1 MKKLL
6 CLLACALMISNA
18 AFAGLLPA
26 EGIDTAFQ
34 AWTGIEA
41 KRAVVLC
48 ESLTGRDAPNGKAV
62 KTFKNGE
69 TFLTWET
76 DGGWINAY
84 YSDGAEPCWVRGEYV
99 AIDPAWYVTT
109 EETPAYAF
117 PGGETRVALLDA
129 GEKLPVLLS
138 EGGYCLVGLR
148 GAAAW
153 LENAQ
158 DAFAAERLRNLTDAV
173 LYYGASAYTIAP
185 QNLAAL
191 GEMLAS
197 VEYRGEKMAG
207 CPFGQTSLAL
217 TLADGG
223 SVTLDLAAD
232 DCCIYR
238 VDGRHDYAYARN
250 LFTAE
255 GAAKN
260 DALLALFGL
269 CRTE

>member
-6 CLLACALMISNA
+6 CLLACALILSNTACA
-18 AFAGLLPA
+18 ALLPA

-62 KTFKNGE
+62 YAFRNGE

-84 YSDGAEPCWVRGEYV
+84 FSDGAEPCWVRGEYV

-129 GEKLPVLLS
+129 GEKLPVLLC

-153 LENAQ
+153 VENAQ
-158 DAFAAERLRNLTDAV
+158 DGFSAERLRNLTEAV
-173 LYYGASAYTIAP
+173 LYCGASAYAIDP
-185 QNLAAL
+185 QNLAEL
-191 GEMLAS
+191 GEMLSS
-197 VEYRGEKMAG
+197 VEYRGEQMAS
-207 CPFGQTSLAL
+207 CPFGQITLVLS
-217 TLADGG
+217 LADGG
-223 SVTLDLAAD
+223 SVTLDLASD

-238 VDGRHDYAYARN
+238 ADGRYDYAFARN
-250 LFTAE
+250 LSTSE

-269 CRTE
+269 RRAE